1 MEEELYNQWYLGLA
15 IAVVIIVIAAIL
27 LVMIWMAAKRILK
40 LANAALDL
48 VIQIK
53 ENTNSIWELQDT
65 NKVAVSILNE
75 AKNIRDHAA
84 LVAGSL
90 EEVETK

>member
-1 MEEELYNQWYLGLA
+1 MEEELYNQWYIGLA

-27 LVMIWMAAKRILK
+27 LIMIWMAAKRILK

-75 AKNIRDHAA
+75 AKNIRDHAG

>member
-1 MEEELYNQWYLGLA
+1 MEETLYNQWYIGLA
-15 IAVVIIVIAAIL
+15 IAVVIIIIAAIL
-27 LVMIWMAAKRILK
+27 LIMIWVAAKRILK
-40 LANAALDL
+40 LANAALGL
-48 VIQIK
+48 VVQIK

-75 AKNIRDHAA
+75 AKKIRDHAG

-90 EEVETK
+90 EEVEAK

>member
-1 MEEELYNQWYLGLA
+1 MEDVLYKQWYIGLA
-15 IAVVIIVIAAIL
+15 IAVLIIIIAAIL
-27 LVMIWMAAKRILK
+27 LIMIWVASKRILK
-40 LANAALDL
+40 LANAALGL
-48 VIQIK
+48 VVQIK
-53 ENTNSIWELQDT
+53 ENTKSIWELQDT

-75 AKNIRDHAA
+75 AKNIRDHAS

>member
-1 MEEELYNQWYLGLA
+1 MEETLYNQWYIGLV
-15 IAVVIIVIAAIL
+15 IATLIIIIAAIL
-27 LVMIWMAAKRILK
+27 LVVIWMAAKRILK
-40 LANAALDL
+40 LANAALGL
-48 VIQIK
+48 VVQIK

-75 AKNIRDHAA
+75 AKNIRNHAG

-90 EEVETK
+90 EEVEAK

>member
-1 MEEELYNQWYLGLA
+1 MEEALYNQWYIGLA
-15 IAVVIIVIAAIL
+15 IAVVIVVIAAIL
-27 LVMIWMAAKRILK
+27 LIMIWMAAKRILK

-53 ENTNSIWELQDT
+53 ENTKSIWELQDT

-75 AKNIRDHAA
+75 AKNIRDHAG

>member
-1 MEEELYNQWYLGLA
+1 MEETLYNQWYIGLA
-15 IAVVIIVIAAIL
+15 IATLIIIIAAIL
-27 LVMIWMAAKRILK
+27 LIMIWVAAKRILK
-40 LANAALDL
+40 LANAALGL

-53 ENTNSIWELQDT
+53 ENTKSIWELQDT

-75 AKNIRDHAA
+75 AKNIRDHAD

>member
-1 MEEELYNQWYLGLA
+1 MEEALYNQWYIGLA
-15 IAVVIIVIAAIL
+15 IATVIIIIAAIL
-27 LVMIWMAAKRILK
+27 LTMIWVAAKRILK
-40 LANAALDL
+40 LANAALGL

-53 ENTNSIWELQDT
+53 ENTKSIWELEDT

-75 AKNIRDHAA
+75 AKNIRDHAG

>member
-1 MEEELYNQWYLGLA
+1 MEETLYNQWYIGLA
-15 IAVVIIVIAAIL
+15 IAALVIVIAAIL
-27 LVMIWMAAKRILK
+27 LIMIWLAAKRILK
-40 LANAALDL
+40 LANTALGM

-75 AKNIRDHAA
+75 AKNIRDHAS

-90 EEVETK
+90 EEVEIK

>member
-1 MEEELYNQWYLGLA
+1 MEEALYNQWYIGLA
-15 IAVVIIVIAAIL
+15 IAVVIVVIAAIL
-27 LVMIWMAAKRILK
+27 LIMIWMAAKRILK
-40 LANAALDL
+40 LANAALAL

-53 ENTNSIWELQDT
+53 ENTKSIWELQDT

-75 AKNIRDHAA
+75 AKNIRDHAG